1 MVNRKAI
8 VEPESVLELKAQMKV
23 DKVFIAHYSS
33 LKQYIVVDN
42 RGKIAIFDRNN
53 NTIKE
58 IITDHPIIQ
67 TEKINNNLLV
77 LT

>member
-58 IITDHPIIQ
+58 IITDHHIIQ